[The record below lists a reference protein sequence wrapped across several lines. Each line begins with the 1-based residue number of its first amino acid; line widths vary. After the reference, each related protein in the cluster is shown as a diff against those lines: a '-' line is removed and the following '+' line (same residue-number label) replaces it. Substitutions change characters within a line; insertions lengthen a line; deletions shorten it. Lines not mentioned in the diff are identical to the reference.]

1 MAGAAKTSDVVV
13 KEEPNDEALGSA
25 VTIKSEVVSDEHD
38 CDDDQPKR
46 VQLPSSSYG
55 GQALWT
61 DVRCRDDARPHRAIA
76 SVAPTPLNKL
86 EGSETVQVAGHALS
100 PPPHF
105 PLVSPPP
112 LAPLSGAHPLKMAAV
127 PDARRGNSVT
137 SAIRLSPALNAS
149 VVSRK
154 AQTGFVSC
162 PPIAVDRKWEN
173 GRRPQSPVVLR
184 CRSRSR
190 SRSRSPALDS
200 DFEPDVGRTPSPE
213 PQRINEVIRRSDRST

>member
-1 MAGAAKTSDVVV
+1 MADAAKTSDVIV
-13 KEEPNDEALGSA
+13 KAEPNYEVGSM
-25 VTIKSEVVSDEHD
+25 VKIKSEVVSDEHD
-38 CDDDQPKR
+38 CDDQPKR
-46 VQLPSSSYG
+46 VQLPSSY

-86 EGSETVQVAGHALS
+86 EGSETVQVAGHGS
-100 PPPHF
+100 SPPHF
-105 PLVSPPP
+105 LLVSPPP
-112 LAPLSGAHPLKMAAV
+112 LAPLSGAPPLKMAAL

-137 SAIRLSPALNAS
+137 SALRLSPALNAS
-149 VVSRK
+149 SVSCK

-162 PPIAVDRKWEN
+162 PPIAVDCKWEN
-173 GRRPQSPVVLR
+173 GGRKPQSPVVLR
-184 CRSRSR
+184 RRERSR

-200 DFEPDVGRTPSPE
+200 DFEPDVRRTPSPE